1 MKCWCI
7 KFVHLSLSSL
17 PSVEAWI
24 EVCTHRIAGI
34 INSINRDSSWRTVTF
49 SQERTK
55 IKEIIKSDF
64 NYLIGLRDKLKRI
77 VNK

>member
-1 MKCWCI
+1 MDNSESYAAEPVPLYNFI
-7 KFVHLSLSSL
+7 VF
-17 PSVEAWI
+17 WI
-24 EVCTHRIAGI
+24 RIAGI